1 MKPSSRRLLLA
12 CSAALVGLVPT
23 AVAAQSFPAK
33 PIRVINPAS
42 PGGNSDIFFRLLQQK
57 MSEAIGQQFVM
68 DYRPGA
74 GGRSAASWSRGARPT
89 VTRPAGLP
97 QAS

>member
-23 AVAAQSFPAK
+23 AVAAQSFPGK

-42 PGGNSDIFFRLLQQK
+42 PGGNSDIFFRLL
-57 MSEAIGQQFVM
+57 
-68 DYRPGA
+68 
-74 GGRSAASWSRGARPT
+74 
-89 VTRPAGLP
+89 
-97 QAS
+97 